1 MKRLALILIMTVTAF
16 AMLSLYAAAS
26 GSDMTDS
33 DGLTQPQTKTDYIKS
48 TVLSDTELITSGDTK
63 NSEDTEDKKDSE
75 DEKDVDD
82 NKEPDW
88 IDSCETLDKIFGMH
102 NISLWK
108 VQEDELY
115 NMHDDK
121 YVLRRSDKAYDSWLV
136 YEIPYVKSLNAV
148 IYTWAKNESEL
159 YLYTSSDGESWTECE
174 FDADIQREAD
184 RWSKIVFSNNA
195 LYGVRYVKL
204 VFPSVDA
211 ELDDWWNPYLGEV
224 SAGIGSAEAVSV
236 KTDVPSELTV
246 PRYDSTVYTLKAD
259 VIDQLG
265 EVMDIPVRWSAE
277 SLPEGVQLTETGEL
291 TVASG
296 AAEGAEIVLT
306 AAVESDGLT
315 ETLST
320 ELKIRLRA
328 SLMGDTNSD
337 LKIDND
343 DLDFA
348 LQSYGKTVKDSG
360 WTEIRLAD
368 IDGNGIIDI
377 IDLSYIAYNIEVP
390 SENDE
395 N

>member
-1 MKRLALILIMTVTAF
+1 
-16 AMLSLYAAAS
+16 
-26 GSDMTDS
+26 
-33 DGLTQPQTKTDYIKS
+33 
-48 TVLSDTELITSGDTK
+48 
-63 NSEDTEDKKDSE
+63 
-75 DEKDVDD
+75 
-82 NKEPDW
+82 
-88 IDSCETLDKIFGMH
+88 
-102 NISLWK
+102 
-108 VQEDELY
+108 
-115 NMHDDK
+115 MHDDK

-306 AAVESDGLT
+306 AAAESDGLT

-328 SLMGDTNSD
+328 SLTGDTNSD

-348 LQSYGKTVKDSG
+348 LQNYGKTLNDSG
-360 WTEIRLAD
+360 WNEIRLAD